1 MQKNSSI
8 KHLALDVLK
17 GTFLSLIVGVILVLV
32 FAIIVKFVPIDANIL
47 VGINQAI
54 KVISIFLGCALGFKA
69 KKLGILKG
77 AIVGILY
84 TVFIILIFGLIE
96 KSLTFSI
103 SSLIDVGLGLVL
115 GAISGI
121 IAVNIGKNKKIA

>member
-1 MQKNSSI
+1 MQKNSSF

-32 FAIIVKFVPIDANIL
+32 FAIIVKFVPIGANVL

-54 KVISIFLGCALGFKA
+54 KVISIFLGCTLGFKM
-69 KKLGILKG
+69 KKGGILKG

-84 TVFIILIFGLIE
+84 SVFIILIFGLIE
-96 KSLTFSI
+96 KSLTFNV

-121 IAVNIGKNKKIA
+121 IAVNVGKNKKTA